1 MERGCHHGE
10 MSRYASVY
18 FHFDHVNDP
27 PVIVDNDVISSGCM
41 VLVTNIAASSPDGI
55 VKFVFKP
62 SGCILLS
69 FRATRNSPLSMTQTE
84 EIVSIGALMENRGN
98 RKTPDTIVALL
109 SELSMFKGGSLST
122 PESIEEL
129 LVDSSGSSIIG

>member
-1 MERGCHHGE
+1 MT
-10 MSRYASVY
+10 RYASVY

-41 VLVTNIAASSPDGI
+41 VWVTNTAASSPDEI

-62 SGCILLS
+62 SGCMVFS
-69 FRATRNSPLSMTQTE
+69 VRATRNSPLSMTLTE
-84 EIVSIGALMENRGN
+84 EIVSIGALMENSGD

-109 SELSMFKGGSLST
+109 DELSMFKGGSRST
-122 PESIEEL
+122 PESVEAL
-129 LVDSSGSSIIG
+129 LVDASGSSTIG